1 MPDLFTM
8 FLVMVA
14 IIIFG
19 NAIFP
24 FMIFSVLEVYKFI
37 IRVIVPFCIF
47 VYYDFLILLIR

>member
-1 MPDLFTM
+1 M